1 MIVILESFNDAFFL
15 FEFFTIILPALTA
28 IGIALI
34 LRNCY
39 TGENWKTKRI
49 EENKPIHFIYRI
61 DFLVILYHRITLWI
75 SKVIRMKASSNDDE
89 DHRFLLLSI

>member
-1 MIVILESFNDAFFL
+1 MILESFNDAFFL

-28 IGIALI
+28 IGIAL
-34 LRNCY
+34 LLKHCS

-49 EENKPIHFIYRI
+49 EEYKTIHFIYRI

-89 DHRFLLLSI
+89 DHRFLLLAI

>member
-1 MIVILESFNDAFFL
+1 MILESFNDAFFL
-15 FEFFTIILPALTA
+15 IEFFTIVLPALTA

-34 LRNCY
+34 LNDCS
-39 TGENWKTKRI
+39 TGDSWKTKRF
-49 EENKPIHFIYRI
+49 EEYHAIQFVSAV
-61 DFLVILYHRITLWI
+61 DFLIILYHRITVWI

>member
-1 MIVILESFNDAFFL
+1 MMILESFNDAFFL

-34 LRNCY
+34 LRDCN
-39 TGENWKTKRI
+39 TGEDWKTKRF
-49 EENKPIHFIYRI
+49 EEYKAIHFICKI
-61 DFLVILYHRITLWI
+61 DFLVILYHRITVWI

-89 DHRFLLLSI
+89 DHRSLLLSF